1 MARETDF
8 AEETAMNYQK
18 ERRRAEEGSRAK
30 NR

>member
-8 AEETAMNYQK
+8 AEETATNYRK